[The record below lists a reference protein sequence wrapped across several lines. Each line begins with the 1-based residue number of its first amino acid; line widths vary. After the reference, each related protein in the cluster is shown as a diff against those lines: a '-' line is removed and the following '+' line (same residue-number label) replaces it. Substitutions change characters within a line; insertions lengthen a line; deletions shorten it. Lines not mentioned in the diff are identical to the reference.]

1 MKAILLLEDGRTF
14 EGESIGASG
23 TTIGETVF
31 ATAMT
36 GYQEMLTDPSFAG
49 QLLTLTYPLIG
60 NYGVNPEDVE
70 SSKIQVE
77 GFIVRELCER
87 PSNWRMS
94 LSLKD
99 YLRQNGIV
107 SMQGVDTRAL
117 TRHLR
122 VRGVMMGAISTELTT
137 SELRAELDK
146 APNYGEINFVERVST
161 KVAYEWAGDECSRL
175 PSTHPLPSGQESQ
188 EMSPSAPGGE
198 GKVVPV
204 CPSSGESKA
213 FSPRKGEGEGQRYH
227 VALVD
232 MGIKRNIARCL
243 AREGCRVTILPH
255 NASAHDVLA
264 LNPDGVVFSP
274 GPGDPKMLTR
284 GVETMHKLIGKL
296 PIMGICLGH
305 QMLGLALGG
314 DTFKLK
320 FGHRGANHPVKN
332 LLTGKVSITA
342 QNHGYAVDP
351 EKLSSDV
358 QVERINLN
366 DDTVEG
372 LRHKSLP
379 IFSIQYHPE
388 ASAGPLDERYLFR
401 DFVEMLAA
409 QH

>member
-1 MKAILLLEDGRTF
+1 MKATLLLEDGTVF
-14 EGESIGASG
+14 EGESIGAPG
-23 TTIGETVF
+23 TTIGEVVF

-49 QLLTLTYPLIG
+49 QLLTLTYPLVG

-77 GFIVRELCER
+77 GFIVRELCET

-94 LSLKD
+94 ISLRD
-99 YLRQNGIV
+99 YLAHNGIV

-122 VRGVMMGAISTELTT
+122 VRGVMMGAMSTELTT
-137 SELRAELDK
+137 TELKAELDK

-161 KVAYEWAGDECSRL
+161 KVAYEWVGDECSKL
-175 PSTHPLPSGQESQ
+175 PHIFSST
-188 EMSPSAPGGE
+188 E
-198 GKVVPV
+198 GDGNGK
-204 CPSSGESKA
+204 ELK
-213 FSPRKGEGEGQRYH
+213 RH

-243 AREGCRVTILPH
+243 AREGCRVTVLPH
-255 NASAHDVLA
+255 NVTADDVLA
-264 LNPDGVVFSP
+264 VKPDGVVFSP
-274 GPGDPKMLTR
+274 GPGDPKMLTS
-284 GVETMHKLIGKL
+284 GVETMRNLIGRL

-351 EKLSSDV
+351 DRLSGDV
-358 QVERINLN
+358 EVERINLN
-366 DDTVEG
+366 DGTVEG
-372 LRHKSLP
+372 LRHRFLP

-388 ASAGPLDERYLFR
+388 ASAGPLDEGYLFKE
-401 DFVEMLAA
+401 FVASLADN
-409 QH
+409 

>member
-1 MKAILLLEDGRTF
+1 MRAILLLEDGTAF
-14 EGESIGASG
+14 EGESIGAAG
-23 TTIGETVF
+23 TTFGEAVF

-49 QLLTLTYPLIG
+49 QLLTLTYPLVG

-77 GFIVRELCER
+77 GFIVRELCEE
-87 PSNWRMS
+87 PSNWRMG
-94 LSLKD
+94 LSLRE
-99 YLRQNGIV
+99 YLRQGGIV
-107 SMQGVDTRAL
+107 SMQGIDTRAL

-122 VRGVMMGAISTELTT
+122 VRGVMMGAMSTELTVP
-137 SELRAELDK
+137 ELKAELDK
-146 APNYGEINFVERVST
+146 APNYGQINFVERVST
-161 KVAYEWAGDECSRL
+161 TTAYAWAGDECSKLSDL
-175 PSTHPLPSGQESQ
+175 PPPKH
-188 EMSPSAPGGE
+188 
-198 GKVVPV
+198 
-204 CPSSGESKA
+204 
-213 FSPRKGEGEGQRYH
+213 H

-243 AREGCRVTILPH
+243 AKESCRVTVLPH
-255 NASAHDVLA
+255 NATAHDVLA
-264 LNPDGVVFSP
+264 AKPDGVVFSP
-274 GPGDPKMLTR
+274 GPGDPKMLTG
-284 GVETMHKLIGKL
+284 GVEAMRNLIGKL

-351 EKLSSDV
+351 EKLSNDV

-366 DDTVEG
+366 DNTVEG
-372 LRHKSLP
+372 LRHKTLP

-388 ASAGPLDERYLFR
+388 ASAGPLDEGYLFR
-401 DFVEMLAA
+401 EFVGSLEGS
-409 QH
+409 